1 MARELRIQYPGT
13 IYHLTNRGGRRAVP
27 KKFKGFIEFGCHIG

>member
-13 IYHLTNRGGRRAVP
+13 IYHLTNRGGRPAVP
-27 KKFKGFIEFGCHIG
+27 K